1 MRYCKR
7 CIQPDTRPGI
17 YFNEEGVCGA
27 CLYEDDV
34 DKNIDWAAREKELQD
49 IADWAKKTT
58 KAPWDCAI
66 GVSGGKDSTFQAL
79 YAREKLG
86 LRVLLVNSEPEGISA
101 IGVQNIENL
110 ISKGF
115 DIIKVRPNPIVI
127 KKLMKRDFYKYLNP
141 VKVTEYSL
149 WSSTYIIADKFD
161 IPVIIQG
168 ENPGLTLG
176 VRTTGVGTDGNA
188 LNAEKLDTLS
198 EPWRAYVDDEIDE
211 KDMFVYHYD
220 RESMKNRGIKGVWLQ
235 YYAKE
240 WSAAHNAEFSKRHGL
255 NVREDFNPEDIG
267 TYIGYSQMDS
277 DLVPAN
283 QFLKYIKF
291 GFGQC
296 TDHACYGIRT
306 ENLARDKAIE
316 LVRKYDGKCSEK
328 YIKALC
334 DAINISIDEFWK
346 VANSFRGPMWEKN
359 KVGEWILK
367 DPIWRQVENEKKVKV
382 R

>member
-7 CIQPDTRPGI
+7 CVQPDTRPGI
-17 YFNEEGVCGA
+17 YFNDDGICGA
-27 CLYEDDV
+27 CLHEDDV
-34 DKNIDWAAREKELQD
+34 DKNIDWVSREKELQEM
-49 IADWAKKTT
+49 ADWAKKTT

-101 IGVQNIENL
+101 IGSKNIENL

-115 DIIKVRPNPIVI
+115 DTIKIRPNPIVI

-161 IPVIIQG
+161 IPMIIQG

-176 VRTTGVGTDGNA
+176 VRKTGVGTDGNA

-198 EPWRAYVDDEIDE
+198 EPWRAYVDDSIDE

-220 RESMKNRGIKGVWLQ
+220 RESMENKGIKGIWLQ
-235 YYAKE
+235 YYTKE
-240 WSAAHNAEFSKRHGL
+240 WSPTHNVKFSQKNGL
-255 NVREDFNPEDIG
+255 NIREDFNPEDIG

-277 DLVPAN
+277 DLVQVN
-283 QFLKYIKF
+283 QLLKYVKF

-296 TDHACYGIRT
+296 TDHACYDMRIG
-306 ENLARDKAIE
+306 NLTRDKAIE
-316 LVRKYDGKCSEK
+316 LVRKYDGRCSEG
-328 YIKALC
+328 YIKAFC
-334 DAINISIDEFWK
+334 DTIGISIDEFWK
-346 VANSFRGPMWEKN
+346 VTDTFRGPMWKKDQKGN
-359 KVGEWILK
+359 WILK
-367 DPIWRQVENEKKVKV
+367 SPIWEQFESAV
-382 R
+382 